1 MSATVVALIKL
12 GAALGAAG
20 ASYWLGRGSSRA
32 ASAVL
37 AACAALA
44 VCAYFQFGR
53 LPAGFV
59 HRWEMFH
66 YYVGSK
72 YHAEL
77 GYERLYTCAAI
88 ADAEDGLAASPRRL
102 IRDLATDG
110 TVHAA
115 VIAQHPETCKA
126 HFSAARWS
134 DFRRDVRFFRKGL
147 GRRQW
152 EQAQLDH
159 GYNPPPLWTTT
170 WGALA
175 NRVPATWSNVRWL
188 ASIDLLLMAGVL
200 VALTTAFGW
209 RAAALGA
216 VFWGTQAASEVG
228 WTGGGFVRQDWL
240 FCAVAGI
247 ALLRLQRFGW
257 AGAALMLAGLLRVFP
272 ALLLA
277 AVVLVWLWRWGK
289 ERRPPRALSRFAL
302 GALVC
307 VTLAG
312 GASVASQGA
321 SDHRQFWSHIQLRRE
336 AIVSN
341 HMGLRTLIAG
351 APLEVNSVRAPDEPH
366 WVSQRR
372 QRLAILSDVHRVV
385 LVGGVLLVLA
395 AIIQARQA
403 WAAAALGTALIPLLL
418 DPSNYYYS
426 FFVLLVPLMRKQ
438 PALAVLLC
446 VIAAGGQ
453 LLGLRFAADASRFF
467 ALSCLYVAAALF
479 LALAF
484 VRWPRSARFVSLHSE
499 SSI

>member
-12 GAALGAAG
+12 GTALGAAG
-20 ASYWLGRGSSRA
+20 ASFRLLRGPSRA

-37 AACAALA
+37 AACALVA

-77 GYERLYTCAAI
+77 GYERLYTCAVI
-88 ADAEDGLAASPRRL
+88 ADVEDGLVQSPRRVV
-102 IRDLATDG
+102 RDLATDE
-110 TVHAA
+110 TVLAA
-115 VIAQHPETCKA
+115 NVAQHPEACKS

-134 DFRRDVRFFRKGL
+134 AFRHDVRFFRQGL
-147 GRRQW
+147 GRRAWQ
-152 EQAQLDH
+152 QAQLDH
-159 GYNPPPLWTTT
+159 GYNPPPLWSTT

-175 NRVPATWSNVRWL
+175 NAVPATWPHVRWL

-200 VALTTAFGW
+200 LALGGGFGF

-216 VFWGTQAASEVG
+216 VFWGAQAASEVG

-247 ALLRLQRFGW
+247 ALLRRRRFGW
-257 AGAALMLAGLLRVFP
+257 AGAALMAAALLRLFP

-277 AVVLVWLWRWGK
+277 AVGASLLWRWAK
-289 ERRPPRALSRFAL
+289 ERTPPRALLRFAG
-302 GALVC
+302 GAALCAV
-307 VTLAG
+307 LAG
-312 GASVASQGA
+312 GASVASQGV

-341 HMGLRTLIAG
+341 HMGLRTLFAG
-351 APLEVNSVRAPDEPH
+351 APLEVKSARVANEPS

-372 QRLAILSDVHRVV
+372 ERLELWGGAHRGV
-385 LVGGVLLVLA
+385 LAVSVLLVLVA
-395 AIIQARQA
+395 VVQARQA

-426 FFVLLVPLMRKQ
+426 FFVLLVPLVRKQ

-453 LLGLRFAADASRFF
+453 LLGLRFAADQTRFF
-467 ALSCLYVAAALF
+467 ALSCLYVAAALIV
-479 LALAF
+479 ALAF
-484 VRWPRSARFVSLHSE
+484 VRWPRSVRVFSLLSE
-499 SSI
+499 SST